1 MMNEQKVKRLIR
13 YPIIESIAFIL
24 IIGFI
29 VSTWAMYDKPDPKSM
44 ELYKK
49 HEERS
54 LAAGAV
60 KDTILTATSI
70 ILAATALIVS
80 LSKNADKTNYAVKI
94 HYKYVAIYS
103 LSSIILGAL
112 NMAYIPSLIN
122 THNIAFYPIVLVIAA
137 TQFILMVFAAM
148 RLLCAIVR
156 SV

>member
-60 KDTILTATSI
+60 KDTISASLTATSI

-122 THNIAFYPIVLVIAA
+122 THNIAFYPI
-137 TQFILMVFAAM
+137 
-148 RLLCAIVR
+148 
-156 SV
+156 

>member
-60 KDTILTATSI
+60 KDTI
-70 ILAATALIVS
+70 
-80 LSKNADKTNYAVKI
+80 
-94 HYKYVAIYS
+94 
-103 LSSIILGAL
+103 
-112 NMAYIPSLIN
+112 
-122 THNIAFYPIVLVIAA
+122 
-137 TQFILMVFAAM
+137 
-148 RLLCAIVR
+148 
-156 SV
+156 